1 MQPGIIIVSNRLP
14 VSVKRV
20 DGRLEYYPSV
30 GGLATG
36 LSSYANNKKNKWIG
50 WPGIASDELSEQDR
64 IDITHEL
71 KRHNCYPVFLT
82 QKQLDDFYNGFSN
95 SVLWPALH
103 ELDYSHDIPA
113 KWWEAYKRI
122 NTIFAEAT
130 LAHSAHGSI
139 IWVHDYQLLLTPG
152 LLRARRADDTIGFFL
167 HIPFPNAET
176 FLAIPHAQR
185 LMNELVGGD
194 LLGFHTESYVQNFLD
209 TCRALGVG
217 IPREHKLILPDR
229 VVRVTDFPMG
239 IDYGKFAR
247 ATKQWAVRAE
257 RLKLRIKYRGMRV
270 ILTVDRLDPTKGL
283 VERLQAYRTLLRTQ
297 PQLRGKVIMVMLAV
311 PSRTEIPE
319 YQALRR
325 KLERL
330 VKAVNKEFGTLRW
343 QPVDYMYKSMQFKQ
357 LTALYRRA
365 DVAFIAPIK
374 DGMNL
379 VAKEYLATQP
389 HRRGVLILSETAG
402 AAEEL
407 KDAILV
413 NPHQK
418 HSLVAGLTKALT
430 APPKELRHQAHRM
443 QNHLASATVYD
454 WAGKFMQSLKESGSQ
469 TQRGPFTWQLTQTRQ
484 SDVTK
489 AYRRAHDRVIL
500 LDYDGVLVP
509 FRGKPDDATPSTA
522 LQSKLKKLSGQPNT
536 HVAIISG
543 RPKADLQ
550 AWFGDTSN
558 LTLIAEHGAFIR
570 TQGAKR
576 WHATAAKADLGW
588 KQEALALLEAYDA
601 KTPGAHVEEK
611 EAALV
616 WHYRRGN
623 QYYTHKHL
631 VALKRLLWR
640 LAKKYPIVI
649 EQGNMIL
656 EVRLSGVHKGSAA
669 LELLTDT
676 TDFVLAIGDDAT
688 DEDMFEHLP
697 IWAHTIKVGRG
708 RTKARY
714 RLKNVESVHELLTKL
729 TRG

>member
-50 WPGIASDELSEQDR
+50 WPGIASDDLSEQDR
-64 IDITHEL
+64 VNITHEL
-71 KRHNCYPVFLT
+71 KKHNCYPVFLT
-82 QKQLDDFYNGFSN
+82 QKQLDDFYSGFSN
-95 SVLWPALH
+95 SILWPALH
-103 ELDYSHDIPA
+103 ELDYSSDTPD
-113 KWWEAYKRI
+113 KWWEAYKRV
-122 NTIFAEAT
+122 NMVFAEAT
-130 LAHSAHGSI
+130 LGHSAHGSI
-139 IWVHDYQLLLTPG
+139 IWVHDYQLLLLPG
-152 LLRARRADDTIGFFL
+152 LLRSRRADDTIGFFL
-167 HIPFPNAET
+167 HIPFPTPET

-185 LMNELVGGD
+185 LMSELLGGD
-194 LLGFHTESYVQNFLD
+194 LIGFHTDSYVQNFLE
-209 TCRALGVG
+209 TCRAIGIG
-217 IPREHKLILPDR
+217 IPREHKVILPDR

-257 RLKLRIKYRGMRV
+257 HLKFRIKYRGLRV

-283 VERLQAYRTLLRTQ
+283 VERLQAYRTLLKTQ
-297 PQLRGKVIMVMLAV
+297 PQLHGKVIMVMLAV

-325 KLERL
+325 RLEKL
-330 VKAVNKEFGTLRW
+330 VKSVNKEFGTLRW
-343 QPVDYMYKSMQFKQ
+343 QPVDYMYKSMPFHQ

-365 DVAFIAPIK
+365 DIAFIAPIK

-402 AAEEL
+402 AADEL

-430 APPKELRHQAHRM
+430 TPPKELRHQAHRM
-443 QNHLASATVYD
+443 QSHLANATVHD
-454 WAGKFMQSLKESGSQ
+454 WASKFMQSLKESHPPS
-469 TQRGPFTWQLTQTRQ
+469 QRGPFTWQLTQPRQ
-484 SDVTK
+484 REVAK
-489 AYRRAHDRVIL
+489 AYRQAHERVVL

-509 FRGKPDDATPSTA
+509 FRGKPGDAAPSPSLLT
-522 LQSKLKKLSGQPNT
+522 KLNKLGNQPQT

-550 AWFGDTSN
+550 AWFGDAPS

-570 TQGAKR
+570 KQGAKHWR
-576 WHATAAKADLGW
+576 ANGSTADMGW
-588 KQEALALLEAYDA
+588 KQEALELLEAYDA

-611 EAALV
+611 ESALV

-623 QYYTHKHL
+623 QYYAHKHL
-631 VALKRLLWR
+631 VVLKRLLWR

-656 EVRLSGVHKGSAA
+656 EIRLSGVHKGSAA
-669 LELLTDT
+669 LELLTDA

-697 IWAHTIKVGRG
+697 TWAHTVKVGRG

-714 RLKNVESVHELLTKL
+714 RLKNVDTVHDLLNKL
-729 TRG
+729 AKS